1 MTTRIIRPFHALA
14 ILALAVLALA
24 VLASA
29 HTVTRAS
36 AASTTTIHVS
46 EKEFSI
52 KLSKGSLARPGTVRF
67 DVKNAG
73 KMAHN
78 FRINGKQTRLIKPG
92 KTASLT
98 VAFKKKTSYHYI
110 CAVPGHAALGMK
122 GVFTVR

>member
-14 ILALAVLALA
+14 AVSLAMLALAPLAA
-24 VLASA
+24 A
-29 HTVTRAS
+29 HTVAHAS
-36 AASTTTIHVS
+36 AASAVRVT

-52 KLSKGSLARPGTVRF
+52 KLSTGSLARPGTVTF

-73 KMAHN
+73 KMTHN
-78 FRINGKQTRLIKPG
+78 FRINGKQTRMIQPG

-98 VAFKKKTSYHYI
+98 VVFKKKARYHYI

>member
-14 ILALAVLALA
+14 AVALTMLALAP
-24 VLASA
+24 LASA
-29 HTVTRAS
+29 HTVAHAS
-36 AASTTTIHVS
+36 ASTTIRVS

-52 KLSKGSLARPGTVRF
+52 KLSKASLARPGTVTF

-78 FRINGKQTRLIKPG
+78 FRINGKQTRLIQPG
-92 KTASLT
+92 KTARLT
-98 VAFKKKTSYHYI
+98 VAFKKKASYRYI

-122 GVFTVR
+122 GVLTVR

>member
-14 ILALAVLALA
+14 AVALAMLALA
-24 VLASA
+24 VLASV
-29 HTVTRAS
+29 HTVAPAS
-36 AASTTTIHVS
+36 AASTTIRVS

-52 KLSKGSLARPGTVRF
+52 KLSEKSLARPGTVKF
-67 DVKNAG
+67 EVKNAG

-78 FRINGKQTRLIKPG
+78 FRINGKQTRLIQPG
-92 KTASLT
+92 KTGSLT
-98 VAFKKKTSYHYI
+98 VSFKKKASYHYI

>member
-14 ILALAVLALA
+14 AVALAMLALAPI
-24 VLASA
+24 ASA
-29 HTVTRAS
+29 HTVAHAS
-36 AASTTTIHVS
+36 AASTTIRVS

-52 KLSKGSLARPGTVRF
+52 KLSERSLARPGTVTF

-78 FRINGKQTRLIKPG
+78 FRINGKQTHLIKPG
-92 KTASLT
+92 KTARLT
-98 VAFKKKTSYHYI
+98 VAFKKKGSYHYI

-122 GVFTVR
+122 GVLTVR

>member
-1 MTTRIIRPFHALA
+1 MTTRIIRPFQAIAAVALA
-14 ILALAVLALA
+14 MLALAP
-24 VLASA
+24 LASA
-29 HTVTRAS
+29 RNVAHAS
-36 AASTTTIHVS
+36 ATSTTIRVS

-52 KLSKGSLARPGTVRF
+52 KLSNGSLARPGTVTF

-78 FRINGKQTRLIKPG
+78 FRINGKQTRLIQPS
-92 KTASLT
+92 KTATLT
-98 VAFKKKTSYHYI
+98 VAFKKKGSYHYL

>member
-1 MTTRIIRPFHALA
+1 MTTRSIRPFHALA
-14 ILALAVLALA
+14 AVALAMLALALLAA
-24 VLASA
+24 A
-29 HTVTRAS
+29 HTVSQAS
-36 AASTTTIHVS
+36 AASTTIHVS

-52 KLSKGSLARPGTVRF
+52 KLSKGALARPGTVTF

-73 KMAHN
+73 KMEHN

-92 KTASLT
+92 KTATLSVT
-98 VAFKKKTSYHYI
+98 FMKKARYHYI

>member
-14 ILALAVLALA
+14 AIALAMLALA

-29 HTVTRAS
+29 HTVAQAS
-36 AASTTTIHVS
+36 AASTTIRVS

-52 KLSKGSLARPGTVRF
+52 KLSKSSLARPGTVTF

-78 FRINGKQTRLIKPG
+78 FRINGKQTRMIQPG
-92 KTASLT
+92 KTATLT
-98 VAFKKKTSYHYI
+98 VTFKKKASYHYI

>member
-14 ILALAVLALA
+14 AVGLAMLALALLAA
-24 VLASA
+24 THTVAQASA
-29 HTVTRAS
+29 S
-36 AASTTTIHVS
+36 TTIHVS

-52 KLSKGSLARPGTVRF
+52 KLSARSLARPGTVKF

-78 FRINGKQTRLIKPG
+78 FRINGKQTRLIQPG
-92 KTASLT
+92 KTGTLT
-98 VAFKKKTSYHYI
+98 VAFKKKASYHYI